1 MTRGQAGFF
10 IGFALTVLAWAAGF
24 WVTLGAA
31 LAGLIGWAAVRLL
44 DAGVDIDELQRV
56 FSRDNTGR

>member
-10 IGFALTVLAWAAGF
+10 IGFALAVLAWAAGF

-31 LAGLIGWAAVRLL
+31 LAGLIGWAAVRVL
-44 DAGVDIDELQRV
+44 DGGVDIDELQRV
-56 FSRDNTGR
+56 FSRDDTVR